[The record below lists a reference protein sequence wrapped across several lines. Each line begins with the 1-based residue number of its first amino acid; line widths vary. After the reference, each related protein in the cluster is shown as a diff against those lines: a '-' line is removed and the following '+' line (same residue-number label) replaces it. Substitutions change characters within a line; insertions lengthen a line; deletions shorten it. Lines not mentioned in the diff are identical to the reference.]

1 MIETHTPNFFS
12 SAYDIFSSREPAHA
26 PERASVNKQ
35 VLKKFINRPGII

>member
-35 VLKKFINRPGII
+35 RC